1 MFGKKKEKQEK
12 EHKEGRAY
20 TPLTVFRELRKVQW
34 PSPKELTKSSLLVI
48 VFTLLF
54 GVYFF
59 ICEMVATGFISK
71 IVGM

>member
-20 TPLTVFRELRKVQW
+20 TPLAVFRELRKVQW

-54 GVYFF
+54 GVYFSF
-59 ICEMVATGFISK
+59 VKWSQLDLFQRL
-71 IVGM
+71 

>member
-12 EHKEGRAY
+12 EHKEGIAY
-20 TPLTVFRELRKVQW
+20 TPLAVFRELRKVQW
-34 PSPKELTKSSLLVI
+34 PSPKELTKSSLFVI

-59 ICEMVATGFISK
+59 VCEMVATGFISK